1 MNGTDQRQHLAV
13 CQSLAIWLA
22 TSLPG
27 AITAD
32 TDSKHFTHLDE
43 RVNIALQ
50 SDSGQSPNVFFGLG
64 LFDVC
69 PARDEG
75 AGRASICGQTLNKP
89 PGTKPRSAASRF
101 G

>member
-1 MNGTDQRQHLAV
+1 MLALNLGKSISNPAFETDAAPLIFTFERLLLK
-13 CQSLAIWLA
+13 SL
-22 TSLPG
+22 
-27 AITAD
+27 
-32 TDSKHFTHLDE
+32 K
-43 RVNIALQ
+43 VN
-50 SDSGQSPNVFFGLG
+50 FGLG